1 MLADSVEAASRTLKK
16 PTIARLEQF
25 VRELVMDKFGHDQLS
40 ASELSFHDLDII
52 MNTFVRI
59 LAGHFHSRIEYPK
72 IQGRCQMNQVSMDV
86 QGVSEPVWLERA
98 EKFILRVLDSLGH
111 DHWDLSIVFCD
122 DPFISNL
129 NQEYRHKEGPT
140 DVLSFDQGEWYEGEN
155 GRRYLAGDVVLSLD
169 TSGPECP

>member
-1 MLADSVEAASRTLKK
+1 
-16 PTIARLEQF
+16 
-25 VRELVMDKFGHDQLS
+25 
-40 ASELSFHDLDII
+40 
-52 MNTFVRI
+52 
-59 LAGHFHSRIEYPK
+59 
-72 IQGRCQMNQVSMDV
+72 MNQVSMDV

-98 EKFILRVLDSLGH
+98 EKFIVRVLDSLGH

-169 TSGPECP
+169 TLARNALEFGVSQDEELRRLLVHGILHLSGADHGTNEATEPMLIEQESILVSLAEERIF